1 MKKFITTLMI
11 FTSTALCASAATL
24 TGTALTNFSTE
35 EPTHYFTVK
44 LDQETEL
51 TKDIILP
58 AETILSGRVVEVENG
73 RRGKRGAYFVFTPT
87 TYSNETGTFEFRNKN
102 IDIKVSQYKPL
113 DKGETAKSLATSGAT
128 TVASHVLRVPLLSE
142 GVSFVKGIAK
152 PQDASKNRITNG
164 FTQVYKD
171 SPLSYV
177 EKGEELNIVTG
188 QQIKLKISEEEVE

>member
-1 MKKFITTLMI
+1 MKKIISTLI
-11 FTSTALCASAATL
+11 ILTATALGASAATV

-35 EPTHYFTVK
+35 EPTCYFTVK

-51 TKDIILP
+51 TKYIILP

-142 GVSFVKGIAK
+142 GVSFVKGVAK
-152 PQDASKNRITNG
+152 PQDVSKNRIANG

-177 EKGEELNIVTG
+177 EKGDELNIVAG